1 MHPIQMTRQAVILA
15 GGFGTRLKAV
25 FGDIPKPMAPLAG
38 KPVLQH
44 LIEHCGHF
52 GFNDILLLVHH
63 QHEIISSHFKDG
75 NELGVRIQYHI
86 ESEPRGTAGALVEA
100 KSMLDSR
107 FLVLYGDT
115 YVDVDLNV
123 MWTTHKQSGADATL
137 LIHPNSHP
145 HDSDIVDVDKSGFV
159 RAIHP
164 YPHPEGVFLRN
175 RVNAALYVMN
185 RDVFDSFEHP
195 HPKPDIAKHLFPWA
209 MEQGKSLFAYES
221 VEYIKDMGTPER
233 ITKVERD
240 IEAGIPTALSNRGKR
255 KAVFL
260 DRDGTLNTEVGH
272 LRHPDQLELM
282 DGVAAAVKRLNQSG
296 YVTIVATNQPVIARG
311 DVTTDGLEEIHAKL
325 DAQLGKEGAYVDRI
339 RYCPHHPDRGYP
351 GEIPEL
357 KGPCRCRK
365 PEPGLLTDS
374 ISELTIDPTQSWMI
388 GDTTTDMEAGRRAGV
403 NTILL
408 RTGFAGDDRKFLPGE
423 VVMPNLSQAVEW
435 ILEGHPAMSTQ
446 VLPIIHDIGSERL
459 VLIGGLA
466 RSGKSSISHIMKEQL
481 GKVGKTAHV
490 ICLDGWL
497 HPVASRPEGLG
508 VLERFNMEAATHMVS
523 TILNATEEITV
534 SIPVYDRKQRVQ
546 YPHPDVRTIRP
557 TDILIVEGVTAL
569 LWSEMVSL
577 TTMTVFADIHEP
589 TRRQRIQED
598 YTWRGLNDDQIQDL
612 LASRNID
619 ETADV
624 LNSGSTA
631 HFRITYTPNS

>member
-1 MHPIQMTRQAVILA
+1 MTRQAVILA
-15 GGFGTRLKAV
+15 GGFGTRLRAV

-44 LIEHCGHF
+44 LIEHCAHF

-63 QHEIISSHFKDG
+63 QHEVISSHFKDG
-75 NELGVRIQYHI
+75 VELGVRIQYHI
-86 ESEPRGTAGALVEA
+86 ETEPRGTAGALIEA
-100 KSMLDSR
+100 RSMLDSH

-115 YVDVDLNV
+115 YVDVDLNA
-123 MWTTHKQSGADATL
+123 MWYAHFNAGADATL

-145 HDSDIVDVDKSGFV
+145 HDSDIVDVDTAGFV

-185 RDVFDSFEHP
+185 RDVLDSFEHS

-209 MEQGKSLFAYES
+209 MKQGKSLFAYES

-233 ITKVERD
+233 IAKVERD
-240 IEAGIPTALSNRGKR
+240 IQAGIPTALSNRGKR

-260 DRDGTLNTEVGH
+260 DRDGTLNKEVGH

-296 YVTIVATNQPVIARG
+296 YVSIVATNQPVIARG
-311 DVTTDGLEEIHAKL
+311 DVTVDELDAIHAKL
-325 DAQLGKEGAYVDRI
+325 DILLGQEGAYVDRI
-339 RYCPHHPDRGYP
+339 RYCPHHPDSGFP

-357 KGPCRCRK
+357 KGPCLCRK
-365 PEPGLLTDS
+365 PEPGLLMDAIEEFS
-374 ISELTIDPTQSWMI
+374 IDPVTSWMI

-408 RTGFAGDDRKFLPGE
+408 RTGFAGSDRKFLHGG
-423 VVMPNLSQAVEW
+423 VVMPDLSRAVDW
-435 ILEGHPAMSTQ
+435 ILEGHPKLSYQ
-446 VLPIIHDIGSERL
+446 IKPIIQEIDSNRL

-466 RSGKSSISHIMKEQL
+466 RSGKSSIAQVMKEQF
-481 GKVGKTAHV
+481 GIIGRTAHV

-497 HPVASRPEGLG
+497 HPVTERPEGRG
-508 VLERFNMEAATHMVS
+508 VFARFDLSEATRIIKSLLEATIS
-523 TILNATEEITV
+523 IEV
-534 SIPVYDRKQRVQ
+534 SIPVYDRQ
-546 YPHPDVRTIRP
+546 YRNKYSHPNLLTIQP
-557 TDILIVEGVTAL
+557 TDIVIVEGVPAL
-569 LWSEMVSL
+569 LWSELVSL
-577 TTMTVFADIHEP
+577 TTMTVFAEIEEQ

-598 YTWRGLNDDQIQDL
+598 YHWRGLNDDQIQDL
-612 LASRNID
+612 LATRNID

-631 HFRITYTPNS
+631 RFRIPYTPNS